1 MLETDLHCKGTGKH
15 QYLHTKLCH
24 RYIYKK
30 YIPFGQAIR
39 LGRIISNSILLDDR
53 LKELETWF
61 TTRKRID
68 QKWRE

>member
-1 MLETDLHCKGTGKH
+1 MLETDLHCKSTGKH
-15 QYLHTKLCH
+15 QYLHTKSYHKC
-24 RYIYKK
+24 IYKK

-39 LGRIISNSILLDDR
+39 LGRIISNSILLDER

>member
-15 QYLHTKLCH
+15 QYLHTKSCH
-24 RYIYKK
+24 IYIYKK

-39 LGRIISNSILLDDR
+39 LGRIISNSILLDER

>member
-1 MLETDLHCKGTGKH
+1 MLETDLHCKGTGKR

-30 YIPFGQAIR
+30 YIRFGQAIR
-39 LGRIISNSILLDDR
+39 LGRIISNSILLDER